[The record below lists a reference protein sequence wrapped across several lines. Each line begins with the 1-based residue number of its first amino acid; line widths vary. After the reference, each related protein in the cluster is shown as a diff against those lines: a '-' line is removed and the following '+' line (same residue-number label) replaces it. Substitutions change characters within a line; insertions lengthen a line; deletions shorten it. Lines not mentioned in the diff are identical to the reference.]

1 MKLGSFQLSRGPGS
15 GHYQIEGGVFLI
27 TSLVEF
33 DAAPLAMVL
42 RFIYYRMFYHGFS
55 ISY

>member
-27 TSLVEF
+27 TFLVEF
-33 DAAPLAMVL
+33 DAAPLVMVW
-42 RFIYYRMFYHGFS
+42 RFVYYRMFYHGFS